1 MAEPEFRIDGD
12 ILKGRV
18 ISYPNRY
25 NGIGEFILESV
36 KKNPDMIGQIN
47 VATGE
52 SQTQGE
58 IFDRSVRCALW
69 LKSQGIVPGD
79 VVAICSDHHLD
90 VHNACYG
97 MIYIGAIFYPLD
109 ARMNTN
115 EFRHVLDLTKPRI
128 AFVSAEVALTL
139 AEAAK
144 EVIPDL
150 KLVVFGKVRGCLE
163 FEKVIAEANVEDVRS
178 FEYTPIESI
187 DTTLAIMCS
196 SGTTGLPKGVALSHR
211 SILNQLYN
219 MEYNGLTHVQCIVF
233 SPICW
238 ISGASFMILNLA
250 SNRTR
255 IMTPPFEP
263 YSACSL
269 IEKYKP
275 MFLLLAS
282 SMVNRL
288 VKSDALQ
295 KYDLS
300 SLKRVVYGG
309 AILPQQSARA
319 FSKLVPGALLSSCY
333 GLTEVGGAFSI
344 QGVNPKHGSAGNI
357 VRNSQLKIIDPETGK
372 TLGVNQKGELLLKSG
387 SMMIGYYKNPKA
399 TAETIDE
406 EGWLHSGDLGYFDE
420 DGEIFVI
427 ERLKEVMKYRGQ
439 HISAIEI
446 ETVILSHPG
455 VKEVAVVSIPHPTE
469 DEHPIAFVVKN
480 ENPSNGSIEV
490 TETEL
495 DDLVASNLSD
505 AYRLRAGIHFLEGL
519 PKAPS
524 DKVQRKKLRDLAKTV
539 AKVRYESMTKES
551 DVEFKIEDNIL
562 KGKVIKSP
570 NRYNKGV
577 GEFIVESLKKNL
589 DMIGQIDVVTGISQT
604 RREIVD
610 RSVRCALWMKSQG
623 IVPGDVVAV
632 CSDHH
637 LDSHNA
643 CYGMIYI
650 GAIFNPLDTRL
661 NANEFQHLL
670 ELIKPKMV
678 FANVDVALTLSE
690 AAKEVVPDLKII
702 TFGKVRG
709 YLEFEKVIA
718 EADIEDVRSFRYTP
732 IESMDSTL
740 AIMCS
745 SGTTGSPKGVALSH
759 RSILNQLHIMDKY
772 GLTHVQIVVFSS
784 ICWISGAVFMILN
797 LASNKT
803 KIMNPPVEPH
813 AACSLIEKYKP
824 RYLILATSMVNKL
837 LKSGALQD
845 YDLSS
850 LKCVVCGGN
859 ILAPQLAEAFS
870 KLVPGAKLSSN
881 YGLSEIGGPI
891 SIQGVNRKPGSAGQ
905 IVHNSQLKI
914 IDPETGK
921 TLGVNQKGE
930 ILIKSGSMM
939 IGYYKN
945 PKATAETIDEEGWLH
960 SGDLGYFDE
969 DGEIFVIDRLKEVMK
984 SRGRHISAIEIE
996 TVMLSHA
1003 GVKEAAVVSVPHQI
1017 DEEHL
1022 IAFVVRNENSSDNT
1036 KKVTETELDDLVV
1049 SKLSDAYRLRAG
1061 IYFVDELPKGPSD
1074 KVQRKKLRDLAKTV
1088 AKVRYE

>member
-1 MAEPEFRIDGD
+1 
-12 ILKGRV
+12 
-18 ISYPNRY
+18 
-25 NGIGEFILESV
+25 
-36 KKNPDMIGQIN
+36 
-47 VATGE
+47 
-52 SQTQGE
+52 
-58 IFDRSVRCALW
+58 
-69 LKSQGIVPGD
+69 
-79 VVAICSDHHLD
+79 
-90 VHNACYG
+90 
-97 MIYIGAIFYPLD
+97 
-109 ARMNTN
+109 
-115 EFRHVLDLTKPRI
+115 
-128 AFVSAEVALTL
+128 
-139 AEAAK
+139 
-144 EVIPDL
+144 
-150 KLVVFGKVRGCLE
+150 
-163 FEKVIAEANVEDVRS
+163 
-178 FEYTPIESI
+178 
-187 DTTLAIMCS
+187 
-196 SGTTGLPKGVALSHR
+196 
-211 SILNQLYN
+211 
-219 MEYNGLTHVQCIVF
+219 
-233 SPICW
+233 
-238 ISGASFMILNLA
+238 
-250 SNRTR
+250 
-255 IMTPPFEP
+255 
-263 YSACSL
+263 
-269 IEKYKP
+269 
-275 MFLLLAS
+275 
-282 SMVNRL
+282 
-288 VKSDALQ
+288 
-295 KYDLS
+295 
-300 SLKRVVYGG
+300 
-309 AILPQQSARA
+309 
-319 FSKLVPGALLSSCY
+319 
-333 GLTEVGGAFSI
+333 
-344 QGVNPKHGSAGNI
+344 
-357 VRNSQLKIIDPETGK
+357 
-372 TLGVNQKGELLLKSG
+372 
-387 SMMIGYYKNPKA
+387 
-399 TAETIDE
+399 
-406 EGWLHSGDLGYFDE
+406 
-420 DGEIFVI
+420 
-427 ERLKEVMKYRGQ
+427 
-439 HISAIEI
+439 
-446 ETVILSHPG
+446 
-455 VKEVAVVSIPHPTE
+455 
-469 DEHPIAFVVKN
+469 
-480 ENPSNGSIEV
+480 
-490 TETEL
+490 
-495 DDLVASNLSD
+495 
-505 AYRLRAGIHFLEGL
+505 
-519 PKAPS
+519 
-524 DKVQRKKLRDLAKTV
+524 
-539 AKVRYESMTKES
+539 MTKES
-551 DVEFKIEDNIL
+551 DVEFKIEDCIL

-577 GEFIVESLKKNL
+577 GEFIVESLKRNL

-690 AAKEVVPDLKII
+690 AAKEVIPDLKII

-718 EADIEDVRSFRYTP
+718 EANIEDVRSFQYTP
-732 IESMDSTL
+732 VESMDSTL

-837 LKSGALQD
+837 LKSGALQK

-921 TLGVNQKGE
+921 TLGFNQKGE

-996 TVMLSHA
+996 TVMLSHP

-1022 IAFVVRNENSSDNT
+1022 IAFVVKNENSSDNT

-1074 KVQRKKLRDLAKTV
+1074 KVQRNKLRDLAKTV
-1088 AKVRYE
+1088 AKVRYEMDSKPFIIEDNILKGKEVFYRSEFSSLGKFVFDQLKKKPDFIGQIDAITDEKYTYEKMLERSVRCAIWMKSQGIVRGDIIAICSHNQLDSAMPCFASLYLGAIFNPLDSMMNADDILHLIKLLKPKMAFASEELVATISEAVRSAGLDVKIIVFGRATTGSEEFERIIADSVTDDDVANFRCEDIEDPEETAVIMCSSGTTGLPKGVALSNRSILNQLQYSTVFQMEGNSCLCFSPLYWITGTILTFLHLHASVTKIVTPSFDEELVCAIVDKYKVNWFILGSSMVNRLLKSGVLTEAKYDTRSIKRVYYGGGPLPVTSHKILAELLPDALVLAAYGITELGGIVTLQCETSKLGSGGRIVQNAQIKVIDTNTGRALGPNQQGEILLKNSSLMNFYYDNPKATAETIDKEGWLHTGDLGYYDENGEIFITDRLKELIKYRGYHISPFEIESILLSDPKVKEVAVVGQPHLEDDEHPVAFVVKGDGEEVTETMLMELVASKLSDFKHLRGGVRFVSALPKSPSHKVRRKELRDLAKNITVK